1 MVAAAQVTSP
11 PAPGNSKPV
20 KDDRLP
26 SEAKPKTA
34 AQIKATEEWQA
45 GLWRKWPEE
54 NLWPVK
60 MDVYEAA
67 AYMRVSPD
75 SIYRDLVQGRDG
87 KAALQHQSVR
97 GGYRIKRVDLEAHGL
112 VKGR

>member
-1 MVAAAQVTSP
+1 MVAAAPVTP
-11 PAPGNSKPV
+11 PLDLG
-20 KDDRLP
+20 DRTPEKGGRLAGR
-26 SEAKPKTA
+26 EKPKTA

-45 GLWRKWPEE
+45 GLWQKWPQE

-97 GGYRIKRVDLEAHGL
+97 GGYRIKRVDLDAHGL